1 MLTNVPGVEEPLVV
15 PPFGNSDHSFISFF
29 VKIGFKIPN
38 ITLSRK
44 MHLKSCAD
52 CPRVGEDLRNFNWS
66 EIYNSPILVSELNK
80 VITSLI
86 YRRVIGKK

>member
-1 MLTNVPGVEEPLVV
+1 MPQICELHRFPL
-15 PPFGNSDHSFISFF
+15 GNSDHSSISFSE
-29 VKIGFKIPN
+29 KMCFKIPN
-38 ITLSRK
+38 ITFSQK
-44 MHLKSCAD
+44 VCLKSHVD
-52 CPRVGEDLRNFNWS
+52 WPPVGEDLRNFNWS